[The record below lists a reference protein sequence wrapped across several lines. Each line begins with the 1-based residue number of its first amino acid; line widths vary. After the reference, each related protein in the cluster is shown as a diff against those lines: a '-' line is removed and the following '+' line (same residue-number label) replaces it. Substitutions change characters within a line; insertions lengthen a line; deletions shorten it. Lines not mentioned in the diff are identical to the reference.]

1 MRMREIL
8 FLGQTRS
15 RVLES
20 NLRMKSEIIF
30 MFNLTRQYNIL
41 RSAMV

>member
-8 FLGQTRS
+8 FLGQTRN

-20 NLRMKSEIIF
+20 NLRMKSENYI
-30 MFNLTRQYNIL
+30 Y
-41 RSAMV
+41 V